1 MQKPATSRFSGC
13 GLFVLWSLLLI
24 FFMTLVRA
32 AFGMS
37 VELELGYPL
46 WLLIGRLLVVATL
59 FATILGLMGRRK
71 WGVYG
76 FFVAAAAMIPLS
88 VAYSYFNLQ
97 LTEGL
102 ALTMNWIVR
111 NTVITAVFIMG
122 LVTAVF
128 WAIRVQGG
136 ES

>member
-1 MQKPATSRFSGC
+1 
-13 GLFVLWSLLLI
+13 
-24 FFMTLVRA
+24 
-32 AFGMS
+32 
-37 VELELGYPL
+37 
-46 WLLIGRLLVVATL
+46 
-59 FATILGLMGRRK
+59 MGRRK

-102 ALTMNWIVR
+102 ELTVNWIVR
-111 NTVITAVFIMG
+111 NTLITAVFIML
-122 LVTAVF
+122 LVTVVF

-136 ES
+136 E

>member
-1 MQKPATSRFSGC
+1 MNSRFSGC

-32 AFGMS
+32 VFGLTT
-37 VELELGYPL
+37 ELELGYPL
-46 WLLIGRLLVVATL
+46 WLLIGRLLVVVLL
-59 FATILGLMGRRK
+59 FVTILGLMGRRK

-76 FFVAAAAMIPLS
+76 FFAAAAAMIPLS

-102 ALTMNWIVR
+102 ELTVNWIVR
-111 NTVITAVFIMG
+111 NTLITAVFIML
-122 LVTAVF
+122 LVTVVF

-136 ES
+136 GVASGE

>member
-1 MQKPATSRFSGC
+1 MKTPANLRFSGC

-24 FFMTLVRA
+24 FFMTFVRA
-32 AFGMS
+32 IFGLTT
-37 VELELGYPL
+37 ELELGYPL
-46 WLLIGRLLVVATL
+46 WLLIGRLLVIALL

-76 FFVAAAAMIPLS
+76 FFAAAAAMIPLS
-88 VAYSYFNLQ
+88 VAYSYFQLQ

-102 ALTMNWIVR
+102 ALTLDWVVR
-111 NTVITAVFIMG
+111 NTVITAVAIML
-122 LVTAVF
+122 LVTLVF

-136 ES
+136 K

>member
-1 MQKPATSRFSGC
+1 MQKPANSRFSGC
-13 GLFVLWSLLLI
+13 GLFILWSLLLI

-32 AFGMS
+32 VFGMS

-46 WLLIGRLLVVATL
+46 WLLIGRLLVVAAL

-76 FFVAAAAMIPLS
+76 FFAAATIMIPMS

-102 ALTMNWIVR
+102 ALTVNWIVR

-128 WAIRVQGG
+128 WAARAQGG